1 MEMENVSKRG
11 RPVREDFAA
20 TQKDKIL
27 TAAAQVFTERGYQ
40 RSTTKAIAEAA
51 GVSEGA
57 IYYHFASKRD
67 LLVGVLGR
75 LLGSDQ
81 ARARE
86 TPAGVD
92 FRTLYAATVKARL
105 HHVQPWVTT
114 LFSLIS
120 DVLADRELAEH
131 TYETTF
137 LPTIKRFEDLLR
149 RSIDKGEVRPLD
161 VPLTAR
167 LSLVLGLGVNLLY
180 LMGDE
185 TIRAEIHDSGDRLA
199 DTIIAVFLD
208 GVACK

>member
-1 MEMENVSKRG
+1 MPKRG

-20 TQKDKIL
+20 AQKDKIL
-27 TAAAQVFTERGYQ
+27 SAAGRVFTERGYQ

-57 IYYHFASKRD
+57 IYYHFTGKKD
-67 LLVGVLGR
+67 LLLGVLDR
-75 LLGSDQ
+75 LLGGDE
-81 ARARE
+81 ARSHE
-86 TPAGVD
+86 VPADVD
-92 FRTLYAATVKARL
+92 FRTLYATAVRARL
-105 HHVQPWVTT
+105 QHVQPWVTT

-120 DVLADRELAEH
+120 DVLADKELTQH
-131 TYETTF
+131 TYQTSF

-149 RSIDKGEVRPLD
+149 RSVDKGEVRPLD

-167 LSLVLGLGVNLLY
+167 LSMVLGLGVDLLY

-185 TIRAEIHDSGDRLA
+185 TIRAEINGSGDRLA

-208 GVACK
+208 GVARK